1 MLSSVHHEPVSLQRW
16 SHRSDAGGWV
26 TTTFLSMELAEL
38 GPCGLHYE
46 GRTIKAVPGSCA
58 PIPELVKARSEPVGT
73 LVPISAF
80 G

>member
-1 MLSSVHHEPVSLQRW
+1 
-16 SHRSDAGGWV
+16 
-26 TTTFLSMELAEL
+26 MELAEL
-38 GPCGLHYE
+38 GPSGLHYE
-46 GRTIKAVPGSCA
+46 GRTVKAVPGSCA